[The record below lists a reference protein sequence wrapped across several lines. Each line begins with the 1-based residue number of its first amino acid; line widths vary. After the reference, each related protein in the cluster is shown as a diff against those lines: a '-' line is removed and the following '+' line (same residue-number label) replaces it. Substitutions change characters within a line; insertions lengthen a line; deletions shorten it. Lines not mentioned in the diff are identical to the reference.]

1 MTAKQLAEVGLV
13 AEAQMKGDVRHTEGV
28 VGEKLACLVQ
38 PQAEPVLLWGKPH
51 ARPEGAV
58 EGGFAHAAQL
68 RQLRNA
74 QAAGKIPADVL
85 QRRLQ
90 GPKPF
95 FGKDGALPKQVDQ
108 LIELGL
114 QKQGR
119 TVNVPVQAGELP
131 QKQFALPG
139 QPGGGNDE
147 GELAQPGR
155 LPVHLLREK
164 LDAQV
169 GNDFGPM
176 GLVEVRMSGIIYLQ
190 GKTAAP
196 GRVEN
201 VPLLRMKDGAAV
213 QIQGKGTP
221 AFLRQKE

>member
-1 MTAKQLAEVGLV
+1 M
-13 AEAQMKGDVRHTEGV
+13 
-28 VGEKLACLVQ
+28 
-38 PQAEPVLLWGKPH
+38 
-51 ARPEGAV
+51 
-58 EGGFAHAAQL
+58 
-68 RQLRNA
+68 
-74 QAAGKIPADVL
+74 
-85 QRRLQ
+85 
-90 GPKPF
+90 
-95 FGKDGALPKQVDQ
+95 
-108 LIELGL
+108 
-114 QKQGR
+114 
-119 TVNVPVQAGELP
+119 NVPVQAGELP

-190 GKTAAP
+190 GKAAAP